1 MIDIYTRAEMQLI
14 WADDNVYQ
22 KWLDVEIAVCGA
34 YRQIGRIPRSSFLS
48 IQDNARFDLTKI
60 KELQERGQQDIT
72 AFLNS
77 VSDSLSEDEAAYLH
91 LGLSA
96 SDLKDT
102 ALSLTIKESA
112 QLLDQ
117 DMYEFM
123 EALKELAISYKNTVC
138 IGRVNGTYSEPISF
152 GLKMLGYYDDIRR
165 ARHYLKNLVNEVCV
179 AMFSGA
185 TGTFVNLDTEIETLA
200 AANLGLKPALVST
213 QVIGRD
219 RLAMFVNQLAVI
231 ASIVERLAI
240 EIRNLQ
246 RPEIRELEEPFL
258 LKMAANNVLPHQRSP
273 WRSENVCGLAR
284 VLRSYTTV
292 GLENIA
298 LWHERDSTH
307 NASERIILP
316 DACKLLDFIFY
327 RMTQTMKGLVINPKR
342 MYQNLNM
349 NGGIVFANQITL
361 RLVAK
366 SMDRQMAKE
375 LIDGYAQEAWANDDG
390 DFKKLVMNCEQIRK
404 IFNEDEI
411 ETCFKADYYLQNID
425 KIYAKIFSDNE
436 EKKNL
441 EVPSYA

>member
-1 MIDIYTRAEMQLI
+1 MIDIYTRADMDHI
-14 WADDNVYQ
+14 WDETNGYQ
-22 KWLDVEIAVCGA
+22 RWLDVELAVCHA
-34 YRQIGRIPRSSFLS
+34 YRQIGRIPRSTYLAIKEKAS
-48 IQDNARFDLTKI
+48 FDLAKI
-60 KELQERGQQDIT
+60 KKLQSRGQQDIT

-77 VSDSLSEDEAAYLH
+77 VSDSLSAEEIAYIH
-91 LGLSA
+91 IGLST

-112 QLLDQ
+112 VLLDKGM
-117 DMYEFM
+117 DEFM
-123 EALKELAISYKNTVC
+123 EVLKELAINYKETVC
-138 IGRVNGTYSEPISF
+138 IGRVNGSHSEPISF
-152 GLKMLGYYDDIRR
+152 GLKILGYYDDIRR
-165 ARHYLKNLVNEVCV
+165 ARQYLKTLVDEVCV
-179 AMFSGA
+179 AMFSGS
-185 TGTFVNLDTEIETLA
+185 TGTFVNLDLKIETLA
-200 AANLGLKPALVST
+200 AENLGLKPALVST

-219 RLAMFVNQLAVI
+219 RLAMFINQLAVI

-258 LKMAANNVLPHQRSP
+258 LKMGSNNVLPHQRSP

-284 VLRSYTTV
+284 MLRSYTTV

-327 RMTQTMKGLVINPKR
+327 RMTQTMKGLVVDPKR

-349 NGGIVFANQITL
+349 NGGIVFANQIIL
-361 RLVAK
+361 RLIDK
-366 SMDRQMAKE
+366 GMDRQMACE
-375 LIDGYAQEAWANDDG
+375 IIEGYAQEAWANHDG
-390 DFKKLVMNCEQIRK
+390 DFKKLVMNCDHVK
-404 IFNEDEI
+404 KLFDEDEI

-425 KIYAKIFSDNE
+425 KIYAKIFGDNE
-436 EKKNL
+436 QQKNL
-441 EVPSYA
+441 EVPSFA

>member
-1 MIDIYTRAEMQLI
+1 MQLI
-14 WADDNVYQ
+14 WADDSVYQ

-34 YRQIGRIPRSSFLS
+34 YRQIGRVPRSSFLS
-48 IQDNARFDLTKI
+48 IKENARFDLVKI
-60 KELQERGQQDIT
+60 KELQSRGQQDIT

-77 VSDSLSEDEAAYLH
+77 VADSLSQDEVAYLH
-91 LGLSA
+91 LGLSS

-112 QLLDQ
+112 DLLDQ
-117 DMYEFM
+117 DMDKFLEV
-123 EALKELAISYKNTVC
+123 LRELAINYKNTAC
-138 IGRVNGTYSEPISF
+138 IGRVNGVHSEPISF

-179 AMFSGA
+179 AMFSGS

-200 AANLGLKPALVST
+200 AENLGLKPALVST

-219 RLAMFVNQLAVI
+219 RLAMFINQLAVI
-231 ASIVERLAI
+231 ASIVERLAV

-258 LKMAANNVLPHQRSP
+258 LKMSANNVLPHQRCP
-273 WRSENVCGLAR
+273 WRSENICGLAR
-284 VLRSYTTV
+284 ILRSYTTV

-307 NASERIILP
+307 NSSERIILP

-327 RMTQTMKGLVINPKR
+327 RMTQIMKGLVIDPKR
-342 MYQNLNM
+342 MYKNLNM
-349 NGGIVFANQITL
+349 TGGIVFANQIIL
-361 RLVAK
+361 RLSAK
-366 SMDRQMAKE
+366 GMDRQMATE
-375 LIDGYAQEAWANDDG
+375 LIEGFAQAAWANDDG
-390 DFKKLVMNCEQIRK
+390 DFKKLVMSCEQIRK
-404 IFNEDEI
+404 LFDEDEL

-425 KIYAKIFSDNE
+425 NIYAKIFGDNK